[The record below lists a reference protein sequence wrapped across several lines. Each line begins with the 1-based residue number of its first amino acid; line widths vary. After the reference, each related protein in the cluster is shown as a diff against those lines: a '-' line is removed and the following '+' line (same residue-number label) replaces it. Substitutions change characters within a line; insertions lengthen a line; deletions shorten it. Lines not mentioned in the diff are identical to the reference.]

1 MRRPDS
7 DWLVGTGG
15 AAVWPSLVRKR
26 KRPLTLFESW
36 SARRTALPPE
46 LLVGSVDC
54 ARDQVN
60 GTVVLF
66 GRHQASGARNG
77 SELGLSRVGLAAF
90 FSEPAKLML
99 RVQDV

>member
-1 MRRPDS
+1 MAEFGKKTKAPPDS
-7 DWLVGTGG
+7 
-15 AAVWPSLVRKR
+15 VRVVER
-26 KRPLTLFESW
+26 SSNSP
-36 SARRTALPPE
+36 PPE
-46 LLVGSVDC
+46 LLGGSVDC